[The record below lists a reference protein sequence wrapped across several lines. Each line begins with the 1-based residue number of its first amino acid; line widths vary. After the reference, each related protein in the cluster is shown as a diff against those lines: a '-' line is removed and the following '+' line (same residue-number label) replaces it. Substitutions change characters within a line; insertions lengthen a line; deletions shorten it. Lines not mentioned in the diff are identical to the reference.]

1 MKKIFVLLSVVFL
14 LCSDIHAQVISRLI
28 GNERL
33 GKKDSVANWTIHG
46 QLTAIYQ
53 YHPAFHAAYSGAN
66 SMSTNAEGAM
76 SLTSTIFLG
85 RKLWKGAVIF
95 VNPELAGGMGLSRT
109 TGMAGFPNGEIY
121 RVGNPTP
128 TPFLARAYFQQTIAL
143 KGAKDEFQSSDINQ
157 LAGKLPDRRIILR
170 AGKFCISDLFD
181 HNTYNHDA
189 RSQFMNWSLMA
200 HGAWDFPAD
209 VRGYTVGAVFEIIMP
224 GWELRAAAVTVPS
237 IANGSAYD
245 WHLDKA
251 NSETIEGEKK
261 WKVKG
266 HPGSVRATGYVSFT
280 KAPKYTDAI
289 AAMQSGD
296 TSLTNIIN
304 GTIEGTKYGGVKYG
318 FCLNAEQELTDYLG
332 VFLRASWN
340 DGHTASWAFT
350 EIDHSFH
357 VGMNMKGNLWK
368 RPTDNWG
375 VATVVNGISKEHQDF
390 LKTGAHGFIIGD
402 GKLNYGNE
410 FVLET
415 YYRAQLASFLSLSLD
430 YQFAVNPAYNKDRGP
445 IHIIGVRVHFD
456 I

>member
-1 MKKIFVLLSVVFL
+1 
-14 LCSDIHAQVISRLI
+14 
-28 GNERL
+28 
-33 GKKDSVANWTIHG
+33 
-46 QLTAIYQ
+46 
-53 YHPAFHAAYSGAN
+53 
-66 SMSTNAEGAM
+66 
-76 SLTSTIFLG
+76 
-85 RKLWKGAVIF
+85 
-95 VNPELAGGMGLSRT
+95 
-109 TGMAGFPNGEIY
+109 
-121 RVGNPTP
+121 
-128 TPFLARAYFQQTIAL
+128 
-143 KGAKDEFQSSDINQ
+143 
-157 LAGKLPDRRIILR
+157 
-170 AGKFCISDLFD
+170 
-181 HNTYNHDA
+181 
-189 RSQFMNWSLMA
+189 
-200 HGAWDFPAD
+200 
-209 VRGYTVGAVFEIIMP
+209 MP
-224 GWELRAAAVTVPS
+224 GWELRAAAVTVPAM
-237 IANGSAYD
+237 ANGSAYD

-261 WKVKG
+261 WNVKG
-266 HPGSVRATGYVSFT
+266 HHGSVRATGYISFT

-304 GTIEGTKYGGVKYG
+304 GSIEGTKYGGVKYG